1 MESAKKMS
9 TIDQTEESPRNL
21 ISLKDYEARK
31 YLLQIELLKWQN
43 HVKKNNTQHIIIFE
57 GRDAAGKG
65 GAIKRFMEHLNPRS
79 ARVVALNAPT
89 EMEQREWYW
98 QRCIAQFPHAG
109 EITFWDR
116 SWYNRA
122 GVESVLGFCTDKQ
135 LAQFYE
141 EAEQLERIW
150 NNAGI
155 RIIKFWF
162 SVNKK
167 EQARRFKERE
177 THPLKQGKLSEI
189 DLISQ
194 DKWEQ
199 YTQAKD
205 RMFKET
211 ENWIQVKSNC
221 KRSAR
226 IASMQY
232 VLLNNDY
239 SDKNLDNIGEINPDI
254 LKEINHGN

>member
-1 MESAKKMS
+1 VALS
-9 TIDQTEESPRNL
+9 TIDATEDTPRNL
-21 ISLKDYEARK
+21 ISLKDYESKK

-43 HVKKNNTQHIIIFE
+43 HVKKTNSQHIIIFE

-65 GAIKRFMEHLNPRS
+65 GSIKRFMEHLNPRT
-79 ARVVALNAPT
+79 ARVVALNKPT
-89 EMEQREWYW
+89 DQEAKEWYW
-98 QRCIAQFPHAG
+98 QRYIKEFPHAG

-122 GVESVLGFCTDKQ
+122 GVESVLGFCTKEQVD
-135 LAQFYE
+135 QFYRE
-141 EAEQLERIW
+141 CPQLEKIW
-150 NNAGI
+150 IEGGI
-155 RIIKFWF
+155 NIIKFWY

-189 DLISQ
+189 DILSQ
-194 DKWEQ
+194 DKWEE
-199 YTQAKD
+199 YTQAKN

-211 ENWIQVKSNC
+211 QNWIQVKSNC

-232 VLLNNDY
+232 VLLHNDY
-239 SDKNLDNIGEINPDI
+239 EGRDLNNIGEIDSSI
-254 LKEINHGN
+254 LKGI

>member
-1 MESAKKMS
+1 L
-9 TIDQTEESPRNL
+9 IDFDESPRNL
-21 ISLKDYEARK
+21 ISFKDYEAHK
-31 YLLQIELLKWQN
+31 YLLQVELLKWQN
-43 HVKKNNTQHIIIFE
+43 YVKKTNTQHIIIFE

-65 GAIKRFMEHLNPRS
+65 GSIKRFLEHLNPRS
-79 ARVVALNAPT
+79 ARVVALNKPT
-89 EMEQREWYW
+89 DQEEKEWYW
-98 QRCIAQFPHAG
+98 QRYIKEFPSAG
-109 EITFWDR
+109 EVTFWDR

-122 GVESVLGFCTDKQ
+122 GVECVLGFCTAKQ
-135 LAQFYE
+135 VDQFYSE
-141 EAEQLERIW
+141 CADLERIW
-150 NNAGI
+150 IKGGI
-155 RIIKFWF
+155 QIIKFWY

-194 DKWEQ
+194 DKWDE
-199 YTQAKD
+199 YTKAKN

-211 ENWIQVKSNC
+211 SSKESFWVQVRSNC

-239 SDKNLDNIGEINPDI
+239 EGKNLNNIGAINPDI
-254 LKEINHGN
+254 LTILTSQ

>member
-1 MESAKKMS
+1 MS
-9 TIDQTEESPRNL
+9 TIDQTEDTPRNL
-21 ISLKDYEARK
+21 ISVKEYEAKK

-43 HVKKNNTQHIIIFE
+43 HVKRNNEQHIIIFE

-65 GAIKRFMEHLNPRS
+65 GAIKRFMEHLNPRT
-79 ARVVALNAPT
+79 ARVVALNKPT
-89 EMEQREWYW
+89 DLESKTWYW
-98 QRCIAQFPHAG
+98 QRYITQFPLAG

-122 GVESVLGFCTDKQ
+122 GVESVLGFASESEIERFFK
-135 LAQFYE
+135 
-141 EAEQLERIW
+141 EARQLERIW
-150 NNAGI
+150 QEAGI
-155 RIIKFWF
+155 RLIKFWY

-194 DKWEQ
+194 DKWEE
-199 YTQAKD
+199 YTKAKN
-205 RMFKET
+205 RMFAET

-232 VLLNNDY
+232 VLLNNEYEGKD
-239 SDKNLDNIGEINPDI
+239 LLNIGLIDQNI
-254 LKEINHGN
+254 LKEL

>member
-1 MESAKKMS
+1 MS
-9 TIDQTEESPRNL
+9 TIDQTEDTPRNL
-21 ISLKDYEARK
+21 ISVKEYEAKK

-43 HVKKNNTQHIIIFE
+43 HVKAINEQHIIIFE

-65 GAIKRFMEHLNPRS
+65 GAIKRFMEHLNPRT
-79 ARVVALNAPT
+79 ARVVALNKPT
-89 EMEQREWYW
+89 EMESREWYW
-98 QRCIAQFPHAG
+98 QRYIAQFPHAG

-122 GVESVLGFCTDKQ
+122 GVESVLSFCTDDDVN
-135 LAQFYE
+135 QFYDECSVLE
-141 EAEQLERIW
+141 EIW
-150 NNAGI
+150 RRAGI
-155 RIIKFWF
+155 KIIKFWY

-167 EQARRFKERE
+167 EQARRFQERA

-194 DKWEQ
+194 DKWDE
-199 YTQAKD
+199 YTKAKN
-205 RMFKET
+205 RMFEET

-226 IASMQY
+226 IASMQF
-232 VLLNNDY
+232 VLLYNEYEGKD
-239 SDKNLDNIGEINPDI
+239 LLNIGLIDQNI
-254 LKEINHGN
+254 LKEI

>member
-1 MESAKKMS
+1 MG

-21 ISLKDYEARK
+21 ISVKEYEAKK

-43 HVKKNNTQHIIIFE
+43 HVKEANTQHIVLFE

-65 GAIKRFMEHLNPRS
+65 GAIKRFMEHLNPRT
-79 ARVVALNAPT
+79 ARVVALNKPT
-89 EMEQREWYW
+89 DAETKEWYW
-98 QRCIAQFPHAG
+98 QRYIAQFPHAG

-122 GVESVLGFCTDKQ
+122 GVEFVMGFCDREQ
-135 LAQFYE
+135 CDQFYSE
-141 EAEQLERIW
+141 CAQLEKIW
-150 NNAGI
+150 TKAGI
-155 RIIKFWF
+155 QIIKFWY

-194 DKWEQ
+194 DKWEE
-199 YTQAKD
+199 YTKAKD
-205 RMFKET
+205 RMFAET

-239 SDKNLDNIGEINPDI
+239 EGRDLSNIGEINTDI
-254 LKEINHGN
+254 LKAL

>member
-1 MESAKKMS
+1 MG
-9 TIDQTEESPRNL
+9 TIDQTEDSPRNL
-21 ISLKDYEARK
+21 ISAKEYEAKK

-43 HVKKNNTQHIIIFE
+43 HVKETNTQHIIIFE

-79 ARVVALNAPT
+79 ARVVALNKPT
-89 EMEQREWYW
+89 LLESKEWYW
-98 QRCIAQFPHAG
+98 QRYIAQFPKAG
-109 EITFWDR
+109 EITLWDR
-116 SWYNRA
+116 SWYTRA
-122 GVESVLGFCTDKQ
+122 GVEAVLGFCTPAD
-135 LAQFYE
+135 LDQFYRE
-141 EAEQLERIW
+141 CRSLEQIW
-150 NNAGI
+150 TGANI
-155 RIIKFWF
+155 HIIKFWY

-194 DKWEQ
+194 DKWEE
-199 YTQAKD
+199 YTKAKN

-226 IASMQY
+226 LASMQY
-232 VLLNNDY
+232 VLLNNNYEGKD
-239 SDKNLDNIGEINPDI
+239 LLNIGLIDQNI
-254 LKEINHGN
+254 LKEI

>member
-1 MESAKKMS
+1 MS
-9 TIDQTEESPRNL
+9 TIDQTEDTPRNL
-21 ISLKDYEARK
+21 ISLKEYEAKK

-43 HVKKNNTQHIIIFE
+43 HVKATNEQHIIIFE

-79 ARVVALNAPT
+79 ARVVALNKPT
-89 EMEQREWYW
+89 DQETKEWYW
-98 QRCIAQFPHAG
+98 QRYIAQFPHAG

-122 GVESVLGFCTDKQ
+122 GVESVLSFCTDAQ
-135 LAQFYE
+135 LDQFYKDCRR
-141 EAEQLERIW
+141 LEPIW
-150 NNAGI
+150 KEGGI
-155 RIIKFWF
+155 RIIKFWY

-167 EQARRFKERE
+167 EQARRFQERA

-194 DKWEQ
+194 DKWDE
-199 YTQAKD
+199 YTQAKN
-205 RMFKET
+205 RMFAET

-226 IASMQY
+226 LASMQY
-232 VLLNNDY
+232 VLLNNEYEGKD
-239 SDKNLDNIGEINPDI
+239 LLNIGLIDQNI
-254 LKEINHGN
+254 LKEL

>member
-1 MESAKKMS
+1 MS
-9 TIDQTEESPRNL
+9 TIDQTEDTPRNL
-21 ISLKDYEARK
+21 ISLKEYEAKK

-43 HVKKNNTQHIIIFE
+43 HVKRNNEQHIIIFE

-65 GAIKRFMEHLNPRS
+65 GAIKRFMEHLNPRG
-79 ARVVALNAPT
+79 ARVVALHKPT
-89 EMEQREWYW
+89 ELESKEWYW
-98 QRCIAQFPHAG
+98 QRYIAQFPHAG

-122 GVESVLGFCTDKQ
+122 GVESVLGFATERQVDQ
-135 LAQFYE
+135 YYS
-141 EAEQLERIW
+141 EARELERIW
-150 NNAGI
+150 RNAGI
-155 RIIKFWF
+155 HIIKFWY

-194 DKWEQ
+194 DKWDE
-199 YTQAKD
+199 YTKAKN

-226 IASMQY
+226 LASMQY
-232 VLLNNDY
+232 VLLKNDY
-239 SDKNLDNIGEINPDI
+239 EGKDLANIGEINPNI
-254 LKEINHGN
+254 LKEL

>member
-1 MESAKKMS
+1 MS
-9 TIDQTEESPRNL
+9 TIDQTEDTPRNL
-21 ISLKDYEARK
+21 ISLKEYEAKK

-43 HVKKNNTQHIIIFE
+43 HVKETNTQHIIIFE

-65 GAIKRFMEHLNPRS
+65 GAIKRFMEHLNPRT
-79 ARVVALNAPT
+79 ARVVALNKPT
-89 EMEQREWYW
+89 EQESKEWYW
-98 QRCIAQFPHAG
+98 QRYIAQFPHAG

-122 GVESVLGFCTDKQ
+122 GVESVLGFASMEQVD
-135 LAQFYE
+135 QFYK
-141 EAEQLERIW
+141 EAKVLEQVWTE
-150 NNAGI
+150 AGI
-155 RIIKFWF
+155 QIIKFWY
-162 SVNKK
+162 SVNQK

-177 THPLKQGKLSEI
+177 IHPLKQGKLSEI

-194 DKWEQ
+194 DKWDE
-199 YTQAKD
+199 YTQAKN

-211 ENWIQVKSNC
+211 ENWVQVKSNC

-232 VLLNNDY
+232 VLEINDY
-239 SDKNLDNIGEINPDI
+239 EGKDLTNIGSIDTNI
-254 LKEINHGN
+254 LKGV

>member
-1 MESAKKMS
+1 MS

-21 ISLKDYEARK
+21 ISLKDYENKK

-43 HVKKNNTQHIIIFE
+43 HVKEANTQHIIIFE

-65 GAIKRFMEHLNPRS
+65 GAIKRFMEHLNPRT
-79 ARVVALNAPT
+79 ARVVALNKPT
-89 EMEQREWYW
+89 EMESKEWYW
-98 QRCIAQFPHAG
+98 QRYIAQFPHAG

-122 GVESVLGFCTDKQ
+122 GVESVLGFCTEDQ
-135 LAQFYE
+135 LAQFYR
-141 EAEQLERIW
+141 EAVQLERIW
-150 NNAGI
+150 KEAGI
-155 RIIKFWF
+155 QIIKFWY
-162 SVNKK
+162 SVNKR

-194 DKWEQ
+194 DKWEE
-199 YTQAKD
+199 YTKAKN

-211 ENWIQVKSNC
+211 EGWIQVKSNC

-239 SDKNLDNIGEINPDI
+239 EGRDLANIGDINTNI
-254 LKEINHGN
+254 LKEI

>member
-1 MESAKKMS
+1 MS

-21 ISLKDYEARK
+21 ISVKEYEAKK

-43 HVKKNNTQHIIIFE
+43 HVKNTNTQHIIIFE

-79 ARVVALNAPT
+79 ARVVALNKPT
-89 EMEQREWYW
+89 ELEAKEWYW
-98 QRCIAQFPHAG
+98 QRYIAQFPHAG

-122 GVESVLGFCTDKQ
+122 GVEAVLGFCTEDQ
-135 LAQFYE
+135 LAQFYRE
-141 EAEQLERIW
+141 CPRLESIW
-150 NNAGI
+150 KEGGI
-155 RIIKFWF
+155 QIIKFWY

-194 DKWEQ
+194 DKWEE
-199 YTQAKD
+199 YTKAKN
-205 RMFKET
+205 RMFAET

-239 SDKNLDNIGEINPDI
+239 EGKDLSNIGEINTDI
-254 LKEINHGN
+254 LKEL

>member
-1 MESAKKMS
+1 MS

-21 ISLKDYEARK
+21 ISVKEYEAKK

-43 HVKKNNTQHIIIFE
+43 HVKESNTQHIIIFE

-79 ARVVALNAPT
+79 ARVVALNKPS
-89 EMEQREWYW
+89 EMESREWYW
-98 QRCIAQFPHAG
+98 QRYIAQFPHAG

-122 GVESVLGFCTDKQ
+122 GVEAVLGFCTTEQ
-135 LAQFYE
+135 CNQFYLDCNR
-141 EAEQLERIW
+141 LETIW
-150 NNAGI
+150 REGGI
-155 RIIKFWF
+155 QIIKFWY

-177 THPLKQGKLSEI
+177 THPLKLGKLSEI
-189 DLISQ
+189 DILSQ
-194 DKWEQ
+194 DKWED
-199 YTQAKD
+199 YTKAKD

-211 ENWIQVKSNC
+211 ENWVQVKSNC

-239 SDKNLDNIGEINPDI
+239 WGKNMDNIGEINTAI
-254 LKEINHGN
+254 LKEL

>member
-1 MESAKKMS
+1 MALS
-9 TIDQTEESPRNL
+9 TIDATEDTPRNL
-21 ISLKDYEARK
+21 ISLKDYESKK

-43 HVKKNNTQHIIIFE
+43 HVKKTNSQHIIIFE

-65 GAIKRFMEHLNPRS
+65 GSIKRFMEHLNPRT
-79 ARVVALNAPT
+79 ARVVALNKPT
-89 EMEQREWYW
+89 DQEAKEWYW
-98 QRCIAQFPHAG
+98 QRYIKEFPHAG

-122 GVESVLGFCTDKQ
+122 GVESVLGFCTKEQVD
-135 LAQFYE
+135 QFYRE
-141 EAEQLERIW
+141 CPQLEKIW
-150 NNAGI
+150 IEGGI
-155 RIIKFWF
+155 NIIKFWY

-189 DLISQ
+189 DILSQ
-194 DKWEQ
+194 DKWEE
-199 YTQAKD
+199 YTQAKN

-211 ENWIQVKSNC
+211 QNWIQVKSNC

-232 VLLNNDY
+232 VLLHNDY
-239 SDKNLDNIGEINPDI
+239 EGRDLNNIGEIDSSI
-254 LKEINHGN
+254 LKGI

>member
-1 MESAKKMS
+1 MS

-21 ISLKDYEARK
+21 ISVKEYEAKK

-43 HVKKNNTQHIIIFE
+43 HVKNVGTQHIIIFE

-65 GAIKRFMEHLNPRS
+65 GAIKRFMEHLNPRT
-79 ARVVALNAPT
+79 ARVVALNKPT
-89 EMEQREWYW
+89 PMEEKEWYW
-98 QRCIAQFPHAG
+98 QRYIAQFPHAG

-122 GVESVLGFCTDKQ
+122 GVEAVLGFCTKADVD
-135 LAQFYE
+135 QFYSE
-141 EAEQLERIW
+141 CIRLERIW
-150 NNAGI
+150 KEAKI
-155 RIIKFWF
+155 HIIKFWY
-162 SVNKK
+162 SVNKR

-194 DKWEQ
+194 DKWEE
-199 YTQAKD
+199 YTKAKD

-211 ENWIQVKSNC
+211 ENWVQVKSNC

-232 VLLNNDY
+232 VL
-239 SDKNLDNIGEINPDI
+239 SKNEYEGKDINNIGNIDYNI
-254 LKEINHGN
+254 LKEL

>member
-1 MESAKKMS
+1 MAEL
-9 TIDQTEESPRNL
+9 NF
-21 ISLKDYEARK
+21 
-31 YLLQIELLKWQN
+31 ELLKWQN
-43 HVKKNNTQHIIIFE
+43 YVKENNEQHIIIFE

-65 GAIKRFMEHLNPRS
+65 GSIKRFMEHLNPRS
-79 ARVVALNAPT
+79 ARVVALNKPS
-89 EMEQREWYW
+89 EQEAKEWYW
-98 QRCIAQFPHAG
+98 QRYIKEFPHAG

-122 GVESVLGFCTDKQ
+122 GVESVLGFCT
-135 LAQFYE
+135 AQQVDHFYSECAVLEGIWE
-141 EAEQLERIW
+141 EA
-150 NNAGI
+150 GI
-155 RIIKFWF
+155 QIIKFWF

-194 DKWEQ
+194 DKWDE
-199 YTQAKD
+199 YTAAKN

-239 SDKNLDNIGEINPDI
+239 EGKDLANIGEINQEI
-254 LKEINHGN
+254 LKEI

>member
-1 MESAKKMS
+1 VS
-9 TIDQTEESPRNL
+9 TIDQSEESPRNL
-21 ISLKDYEARK
+21 ISLKDYEAKK
-31 YLLQIELLKWQN
+31 YLLQVELLKWQN
-43 HVKKNNTQHIIIFE
+43 HVKETNTQHIIIFE

-65 GAIKRFMEHLNPRS
+65 GAIKRFMEHLNPRG
-79 ARVVALNAPT
+79 ARVVALNKPT
-89 EMEQREWYW
+89 ELESKEWYW
-98 QRCIAQFPHAG
+98 QRYIAQFPHAG

-122 GVESVLGFCTDKQ
+122 GVEAVLGFCSEDQ
-135 LAQFYE
+135 LAQFYRE
-141 EAEQLERIW
+141 TVQLERIW
-150 NNAGI
+150 QEASI
-155 RIIKFWF
+155 KIIKFWY

-194 DKWEQ
+194 DKWDE
-199 YTQAKD
+199 YTKAKN
-205 RMFKET
+205 RMFSET

-226 IASMQY
+226 LASMQY

-239 SDKNLDNIGEINPDI
+239 EGKDLANIGEINPNI
-254 LKEINHGN
+254 LKEL

>member
-1 MESAKKMS
+1 MS

-21 ISLKDYEARK
+21 ISVKEYEAKK

-43 HVKKNNTQHIIIFE
+43 HVKQTNEQHIIIFE

-65 GAIKRFMEHLNPRS
+65 GAIKRFMEHLNPRG
-79 ARVVALNAPT
+79 ARVVALNKPT
-89 EMEQREWYW
+89 DLESKTWYW
-98 QRCIAQFPHAG
+98 QRYIAQFPSAG
-109 EITFWDR
+109 EITLWDR

-122 GVESVLGFCTDKQ
+122 GVESVLGF
-135 LAQFYE
+135 ASESEVERFFE
-141 EAEQLERIW
+141 EARRLERIW
-150 NNAGI
+150 REAGI
-155 RIIKFWF
+155 GIIKFWY

-194 DKWEQ
+194 DKWEE
-199 YTQAKD
+199 YTKAKN
-205 RMFKET
+205 RMFAET

-239 SDKNLDNIGEINPDI
+239 EGKDLANIGEINQDI
-254 LKEINHGN
+254 LKEL

>member
-1 MESAKKMS
+1 MS
-9 TIDQTEESPRNL
+9 TIDDTESSPRNL

-43 HVKKNNTQHIIIFE
+43 HVKENNTQHIIIFE

-65 GAIKRFMEHLNPRS
+65 GAIKRFMEHQNPRT
-79 ARVVALNAPT
+79 ARVVALNKPT
-89 EMEQREWYW
+89 DREAKEWYW
-98 QRCIAQFPHAG
+98 QRYIAQFPNAG
-109 EITFWDR
+109 EITYWDR

-122 GVESVLGFCTDKQ
+122 GVESVLGFATEAQ
-135 LAQFYE
+135 VQQFYK
-141 EAEQLERIW
+141 EAKALEKIW
-150 NNAGI
+150 QEAGI
-155 RIIKFWF
+155 QIIKFWY

-167 EQARRFKERE
+167 EQARRFKDRE

-194 DKWEQ
+194 DKWEE
-199 YTQAKD
+199 YTKAKD

-211 ENWIQVKSNC
+211 ENWVQVKSNC

-232 VLLNNDY
+232 VL
-239 SDKNLDNIGEINPDI
+239 SKNEYEGKDINNIGNIDYNI
-254 LKEINHGN
+254 LKEL